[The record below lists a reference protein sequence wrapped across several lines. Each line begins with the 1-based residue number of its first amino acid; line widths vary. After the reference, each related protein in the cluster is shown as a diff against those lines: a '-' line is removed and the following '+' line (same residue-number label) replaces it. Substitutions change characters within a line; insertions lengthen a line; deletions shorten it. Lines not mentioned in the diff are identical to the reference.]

1 MWRGPTGGSA
11 SRRSC
16 GTSGGGGSGWSASCC
31 WRWTGAGGLP
41 RRQYSSLIR
50 PPNPNSS
57 NLLLPWP
64 PVNGGDQRGVSRF
77 LPGQYSGL
85 PREHQECGL
94 ESVLGILGLMQDP
107 LANAQDH
114 RAMPGQQLGEGRF
127 IPFAGK
133 SLKEFAVGQRPGPS
147 PGNEP
152 AKVVQ
157 ENSGVT
163 RGHDRES
170 RRNRSLFSI

>member
-64 PVNGGDQRGVSRF
+64 PVNGGDQRGVSH
-77 LPGQYSGL
+77 LLLITVVGKADAVIDVLVLDPGKSGYV
-85 PREHQECGL
+85 GA
-94 ESVLGILGLMQDP
+94 P
-107 LANAQDH
+107 LRRVA
-114 RAMPGQQLGEGRF
+114 
-127 IPFAGK
+127 AGK
-133 SLKEFAVGQRPGPS
+133 VVHLAGEFTVSYSLGRLVG
-147 PGNEP
+147 
-152 AKVVQ
+152 
-157 ENSGVT
+157 T
-163 RGHDRES
+163 D
-170 RRNRSLFSI
+170 